1 MGRRRFLGWGW
12 NQQKLANGIDGRS
25 VGSYLLT
32 WKAMYNAS
40 TLPKLPPPTLDYQGV
55 IMYLVTGF
63 SSYLQ
68 VLSQASAIG
77 I

>member
-1 MGRRRFLGWGW
+1 
-12 NQQKLANGIDGRS
+12 
-25 VGSYLLT
+25 
-32 WKAMYNAS
+32 MYNAS